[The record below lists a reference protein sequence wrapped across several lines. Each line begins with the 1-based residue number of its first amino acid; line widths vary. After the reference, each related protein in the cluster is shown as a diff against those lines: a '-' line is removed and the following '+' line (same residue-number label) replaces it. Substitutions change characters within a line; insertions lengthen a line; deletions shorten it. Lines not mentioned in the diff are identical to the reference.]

1 MKLFT
6 TASYYGSGSS
16 AITDLLSEYSTVKA
30 LDSDFECRIAYD
42 MFGLSDLEYYLVENN
57 HRHNSSTAINMFLR
71 LCGIYGLNKN
81 IRFENYS
88 TIFPN
93 FHKSVIAYINELAPM
108 SYKGGSHVDIYMKSD
123 LFIFLLKI
131 RGLIYNIFHKFESTN
146 DDSAW
151 LLKGVTPYE
160 RELGKIDY
168 HISYPINVF
177 LEATQRFTENLF
189 GSVNMGNNEYLMVD
203 QLVPVSNTM
212 RFVKYFKDLKV
223 ICIDRDP
230 RDVYYNETKKWN
242 KKYTKNRW
250 VSAEHP
256 GDGKTPYQ
264 NVKTGHDLMLTD
276 YPLQNASYACL
287 RNFTVGYTLPATAA
301 RKIKLSGVRFYV
313 SGSNL
318 FYIWGSGYKGINP
331 ESRMTS
337 GDYSSA
343 MISGYQRGGFPLT
356 STISA
361 GFDINF

>member
-1 MKLFT
+1 
-6 TASYYGSGSS
+6 
-16 AITDLLSEYSTVKA
+16 
-30 LDSDFECRIAYD
+30 
-42 MFGLSDLEYYLVENN
+42 
-57 HRHNSSTAINMFLR
+57 
-71 LCGIYGLNKN
+71 
-81 IRFENYS
+81 
-88 TIFPN
+88 
-93 FHKSVIAYINELAPM
+93 
-108 SYKGGSHVDIYMKSD
+108 
-123 LFIFLLKI
+123 
-131 RGLIYNIFHKFESTN
+131 
-146 DDSAW
+146 
-151 LLKGVTPYE
+151 
-160 RELGKIDY
+160 
-168 HISYPINVF
+168 
-177 LEATQRFTENLF
+177 
-189 GSVNMGNNEYLMVD
+189 
-203 QLVPVSNTM
+203 M
-212 RFVKYFKDLKV
+212 R
-223 ICIDRDP
+223 
-230 RDVYYNETKKWN
+230 
-242 KKYTKNRW
+242 YTKNRW

>member
-1 MKLFT
+1 LRWALLT
-6 TASYYGSGSS
+6 RIWG
-16 AITDLLSEYSTVKA
+16 ITNTFQIKDFDISFLIQGVQGITV
-30 LDSDFECRIAYD
+30 
-42 MFGLSDLEYYLVENN
+42 
-57 HRHNSSTAINMFLR
+57 
-71 LCGIYGLNKN
+71 LN
-81 IRFENYS
+81 
-88 TIFPN
+88 
-93 FHKSVIAYINELAPM
+93 
-108 SYKGGSHVDIYMKSD
+108 G
-123 LFIFLLKI
+123 
-131 RGLIYNIFHKFESTN
+131 
-146 DDSAW
+146 
-151 LLKGVTPYE
+151 
-160 RELGKIDY
+160 
-168 HISYPINVF
+168 
-177 LEATQRFTENLF
+177 
-189 GSVNMGNNEYLMVD
+189 
-203 QLVPVSNTM
+203 
-212 RFVKYFKDLKV
+212 
-223 ICIDRDP
+223 
-230 RDVYYNETKKWN
+230 DVYYNETKKWN

-318 FYIWGSGYKGINP
+318 LYIWGSGYKGINP

-337 GDYSSA
+337 GNYSSA